1 MLPQLYMIGGPNGA
15 GKTTIAFQ
23 LLPKLLSCYEYI
35 NDINCFCGWHRFFFG
50 GEDFDVN
57 EKNRRGLKKI
67 LREHIKKEHE
77 KIQRDDGSRR
87 PQTAGFG
94 RVYLQLRVQ

>member
-1 MLPQLYMIGGPNGA
+1 MDAAPTLPEPEKHGTL
-15 GKTTIAFQ
+15 F
-23 LLPKLLSCYEYI
+23 EYI
-35 NDINCFCGWHRFFFG
+35 NEINCFCGWHRFFFG

-77 KIQRDDGSRR
+77 ILDPWFQIRMVKIKTPPFRIREESL
-87 PQTAGFG
+87 FS
-94 RVYLQLRVQ
+94 

>member
-35 NDINCFCGWHRFFFG
+35 NDIKQSLVVFISEAC
-50 GEDFDVN
+50 
-57 EKNRRGLKKI
+57 L
-67 LREHIKKEHE
+67 
-77 KIQRDDGSRR
+77 
-87 PQTAGFG
+87 
-94 RVYLQLRVQ
+94 